1 MSKEDEIP
9 SIDLKLE
16 SKQIEGKIIHVPWI
30 IVETPYM
37 IFSDKNGTRKIWTKN
52 KKKIVLWFLY
62 KITRIKW
69 FIKTFLII
77 ITNIPTKNLI

>member
-52 KKKIVLWFLY
+52 KKKIILYYLY
-62 KITRIKW
+62 KITKIKW
-69 FIKTFLII
+69 FIRKY
-77 ITNIPTKNLI
+77 NEQPR

>member
-1 MSKEDEIP
+1 MDNDKIP

-37 IFSDKNGTRKIWTKN
+37 IISDKNGTRKVWTKD
-52 KKKIVLWFLY
+52 KIKIILYYLY
-62 KITRIKW
+62 KITSIKW
-69 FIKTFLII
+69 FIHKY
-77 ITNIPTKNLI
+77 NERAR

>member
-1 MSKEDEIP
+1 MSKEEIP
-9 SIDLKLE
+9 TIDLKLE
-16 SKQIEGKIIHVPWI
+16 TKEVKSGIIYVPWI

-52 KKKIVLWFLY
+52 KKKIILWYLY

-69 FIKTFLII
+69 FIKKY
-77 ITNIPTKNLI
+77 NEQSR

>member
-16 SKQIEGKIIHVPWI
+16 SKQIEGKIIHMPWI

-69 FIKTFLII
+69 FIKKY
-77 ITNIPTKNLI
+77 NEQPR

>member
-9 SIDLKLE
+9 SIDLKVE

-52 KKKIVLWFLY
+52 KKKIILDEYLM
-62 KITRIKW
+62 
-69 FIKTFLII
+69 KTV
-77 ITNIPTKNLI
+77 